1 VPRYYT
7 LCMLFLLNAC
17 ASETNKV
24 TESVLSSSV
33 KLDNNQFVTTSS
45 LGGVLKAPVGIVAT
59 GGGNLVATGG
69 GNLVA
74 TGGGN
79 LVARFGLLAINEVP
93 VVSAS
98 ITLTNLKREPLPGI
112 TTVVTDS
119 NGNFRFD
126 RVPRGETL
134 LMTTTLKTGDGKTCY
149 FQGLARAGTGLE
161 VVDINSAGTIVSTW
175 LLSRLKAVE
184 AKDLG
189 SLDMSL
195 FREVTAFVAN
205 GLASDKLPDFSS
217 ESALVKQ
224 METLEGASAGIRR
237 LMVRLEEALAPKRE
251 KFAPPAGAA
260 DVPGTPASLPSAPSG
275 VEPAPGA
282 PSDAPPSA
290 PAPGSNLVG
299 VYEFPPFEGLTAECS
314 AEELGKQQ
322 LSVTTIEFL
331 PDLVTN
337 KEFVVDEMQICRYE
351 ISKSAELNS
360 FIPIEGSVLGFDAA
374 SKKWKVK
381 LPLACSIVLVI
392 RSGTDVFAKENVNFT
407 TALSFRRTD
416 FRITGTKKASPSP
429 KP

>member
-1 VPRYYT
+1 VRRYYT

-24 TESVLSSSV
+24 TESALSSFI
-33 KLDNNQFVTTSS
+33 KLDNNQFVATSS
-45 LGGVLKAPVGIVAT
+45 LGGVLKAPGGIVAT

-112 TTVVTDS
+112 KTVVTDS
-119 NGNFRFD
+119 KGNFRFD
-126 RVPRGETL
+126 RVPRGETV
-134 LMTTTLKTGDGKTCY
+134 LMTTTLKTSDGKTCY
-149 FQGLARAGTGLE
+149 FQSLAKARAGLE
-161 VVDINSAGTIVSTW
+161 VVDINSAGTIVSTC

-184 AKDLG
+184 AKDFG

-195 FREVTAFVAN
+195 FREVAGLVEN

-217 ESALVKQ
+217 ETSLAKQ

-237 LMVRLEEALAPKRE
+237 LMVRIEEVLVPRRE
-251 KFAPPAGAA
+251 RFAPPDGAPA
-260 DVPGTPASLPSAPSG
+260 VPSTPAPLPPGAPSG

-282 PSDAPPSA
+282 PSDAPGS
-290 PAPGSNLVG
+290 GSNLVSI
-299 VYEFPPFEGLTAECS
+299 YDFPPFEGQAAECS

-322 LSVTTIEFL
+322 LSGTTIEFL
-331 PDLVTN
+331 PDSVTN
-337 KEFVVDEMQICRYE
+337 EAFVVDEMQICRYE

-381 LPLACSIVLVI
+381 LPPACSIVLVI

-407 TALSFRRTD
+407 SNLSFRRID